1 MFIVLEARDKE
12 KEANQFAAE
21 FLMPER
27 EIGSALL
34 NLKPSALPLLKR
46 MWLTSMSSLV
56 VRAKTLGKIDSNR
69 YKMLM
74 TELSRKGWRT
84 NEPIQVELDSP
95 TYLADA
101 ENMLQDDFN
110 LDYTEQAK
118 MLALPVDILRT
129 IFQEKTTPKILK
141 PVFCA
146 TR

>member
-1 MFIVLEARDKE
+1 
-12 KEANQFAAE
+12 
-21 FLMPER
+21 
-27 EIGSALL
+27 
-34 NLKPSALPLLKR
+34 
-46 MWLTSMSSLV
+46 
-56 VRAKTLGKIDSNR
+56 
-69 YKMLM
+69 MLM
-74 TELSRKGWRT
+74 TEMSRRRWRT
-84 NEPIQVELDSP
+84 NEPIQVELDRP

-141 PVFCA
+141 PVFWA